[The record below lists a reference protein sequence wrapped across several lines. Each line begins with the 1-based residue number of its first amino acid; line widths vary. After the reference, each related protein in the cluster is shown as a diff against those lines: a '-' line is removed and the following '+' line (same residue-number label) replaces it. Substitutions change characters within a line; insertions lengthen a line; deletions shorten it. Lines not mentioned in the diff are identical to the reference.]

1 MVEKK
6 SPPQVPT
13 ERPRLE
19 SYLRRG
25 MQAMGH
31 VVERAI
37 GKAQEAKKTVVTAA
51 ASGGGGGGGST
62 IESNLNVPK
71 VKELLRLATDRLI
84 PSLIPALAERRVFEV
99 ADGVGH
105 YMSTMK
111 EHGAGCLVATEI
123 GAGGTVHVDAMRQ
136 LFQVRAAL
144 HRMPFAD
151 GIFDFGI
158 ANLLTSYQGDV
169 LRALKEL
176 SRILAAGGTVIIADF
191 HPFGP
196 YAKRGAARV
205 RPTESAFRGVADY
218 YKAARLAG
226 LKVVDVREVFID
238 EGLRPAFVTPEEKCA
253 YRALRDAPLVL
264 AMIARK
270 GMN

>member
-6 SPPQVPT
+6 SP
-13 ERPRLE
+13 PRLE

-25 MQAMGH
+25 MQAMGQ

-37 GKAQEAKKTVVTAA
+37 GKAQEAKQTVVTAA
-51 ASGGGGGGGST
+51 ASSGGGGGGGST
-62 IESNLNVPK
+62 IEANLSVPK
-71 VKELLRLATDRLI
+71 VKELLRLAADRLI

-111 EHGAGCLVATEI
+111 EHGAACLIATEI
-123 GAGGTVHVDAMRQ
+123 GAGTAVHVDAMRQ
-136 LFQVRAAL
+136 QFQVRAVL

-158 ANLLTSYQGDV
+158 ANLLTSYQGDI

-176 SRILAAGGTVIIADF
+176 SRILTAGGTVIVADF

-196 YAKRGAARV
+196 YAKRGTARV
-205 RPTESAFRGVADY
+205 RPTDSAFRGVADY

-226 LKVVDVREVFID
+226 LKIADVREVFLD
-238 EGLRPAFVTPEEKCA
+238 EGLRPAFVTPDEKRA
-253 YRALRDAPLVL
+253 YRTLRDVPLVL
-264 AMIARK
+264 AMVARK
-270 GMN
+270 GMT